1 MPCSRLVIISFFFS
15 LASWASSALLAASNE
30 INSPYKDA
38 KIVWR
43 GPIEGDK
50 ITGKSTWI
58 VKRWYWTVENTFEFE
73 GKLQKEPPTTA
84 STD

>member
-1 MPCSRLVIISFFFS
+1 MSRSRLVIVSFVFS
-15 LASWASSALLAASNE
+15 LAS
-30 INSPYKDA
+30 
-38 KIVWR
+38 
-43 GPIEGDK
+43 
-50 ITGKSTWI
+50 WI